1 MVLFENCSVL
11 LFIELKD
18 GPSRRGYFEQFDTA
32 NLQTIQ
38 PFSTAFMVGYTH
50 LGLGI

>member
-1 MVLFENCSVL
+1 MERGGGDNALKVGCSRENFES
-11 LFIELKD
+11 I
-18 GPSRRGYFEQFDTA
+18 DTA